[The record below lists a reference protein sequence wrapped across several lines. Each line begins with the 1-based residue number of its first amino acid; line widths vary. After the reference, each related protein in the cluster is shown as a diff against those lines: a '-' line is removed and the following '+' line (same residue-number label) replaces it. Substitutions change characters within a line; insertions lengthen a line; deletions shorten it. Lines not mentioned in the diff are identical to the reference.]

1 MAGNKKKLLSE
12 SQVRQFM
19 KLANLEPLSPGFVH
33 GLSES
38 APVDEGF
45 LDNIKQ
51 AGKKVGK
58 KMVDYA
64 AGGQEATGMGHGGKH
79 SGGTQLGAMHGQKMK
94 DQDTLSQARAQ
105 KFIGGDAP
113 ADLEGAVTRRGQGW
127 KGKGKTHRAA
137 SEMEES
143 HGRGQDEGS
152 AGYGHP
158 DPRQRPAGS
167 RLREQDEELE
177 MDVELDDLDGDI
189 ELDDE
194 FEVED
199 DLDVEGPPEGG
210 REVSVDDFLSALE
223 IALEDVLGEEVEVSE
238 DEEEELEAE
247 DLEGEEVDLDLEDEE
262 LELQERAP
270 YGGNKGDI
278 PAKDRKKKG
287 HHGRGPKRK
296 ETAKEEGEGDYGKLA
311 EGDVVERL
319 AHVVAARL
327 MEKRQGADDR
337 EDEHLGAEDGKEAD
351 KKQSF
356 KDRRKE
362 MRGARRAKGESGDP
376 VPTQEALDVDA
387 LVEKITKSVTRKMV
401 QEKLN
406 SKKTK

>member
-1 MAGNKKKLLSE
+1 
-12 SQVRQFM
+12 M

-45 LDNIKQ
+45 LDNLKQ
-51 AGKKVGK
+51 GAKKVGK
-58 KMVDYA
+58 QLVDYA
-64 AGGQEATGMGHGGKH
+64 AGGQEAIGMPHFGKH
-79 SGGTQLGAMHGQKMK
+79 SPGTQLGPMHGQKLK
-94 DQDTLSQARAQ
+94 DQNTIAQARAQ
-105 KFIGGDAP
+105 KFIGGEAP
-113 ADLEGAVTRRGQGW
+113 ADLKGAVTRRGQGW
-127 KGKGKTHRAA
+127 KGKGETHRAA

-270 YGGNKGDI
+270 YGGNK
-278 PAKDRKKKG
+278 
-287 HHGRGPKRK
+287 
-296 ETAKEEGEGDYGKLA
+296 LA
-311 EGDVVERL
+311 EGDVMERL

-362 MRGARRAKGESGDP
+362 MRGERRAKGESGDP
-376 VPTQEALDVDA
+376 VPTQEALDVDG
-387 LVEKITKSVTRKMV
+387 LVERITRKVAARMV

>member
-1 MAGNKKKLLSE
+1 
-12 SQVRQFM
+12 
-19 KLANLEPLSPGFVH
+19 
-33 GLSES
+33 
-38 APVDEGF
+38 
-45 LDNIKQ
+45 
-51 AGKKVGK
+51 
-58 KMVDYA
+58 
-64 AGGQEATGMGHGGKH
+64 
-79 SGGTQLGAMHGQKMK
+79 
-94 DQDTLSQARAQ
+94 
-105 KFIGGDAP
+105 
-113 ADLEGAVTRRGQGW
+113 
-127 KGKGKTHRAA
+127 
-137 SEMEES
+137 MEES

-270 YGGNKGDI
+270 YGGNK
-278 PAKDRKKKG
+278 
-287 HHGRGPKRK
+287 
-296 ETAKEEGEGDYGKLA
+296 LA
-311 EGDVVERL
+311 EGDVMERL

-362 MRGARRAKGESGDP
+362 MRGERRAKGESGDP
-376 VPTQEALDVDA
+376 VPTQEALDVDG
-387 LVEKITKSVTRKMV
+387 LVERITRKVAARMV